1 MAKNNNKKFNNKK
14 DKKLSLAKQLEKRS
28 LPTPKTWEEWGGHR
42 GLIEYH
48 MSHKDAED
56 ILLLQKR
63 ETKKVD
69 PQKWLCDYVN
79 ETFGL
84 IGYCIKV
91 ITL

>member
-1 MAKNNNKKFNNKK
+1 MKEKKNQKNNKQQKM
-14 DKKLSLAKQLEKRS
+14 SLAKQLEKRS

-48 MSHKDAED
+48 MNRKDAED

-63 ETKKVD
+63 EGKRTD
-69 PQKWLCDYVN
+69 PQKWLCDYIN

-84 IGYCIKV
+84 IGYCVKV